1 MPVIQIPRSHQLK
14 VTLTPE
20 MHTRLSGLAERFGQT
35 PATLASVALGHYV
48 TTQEATLGA
57 PQKMVDSML
66 GQLMPQIL
74 AQLPDAVEINLP
86 KLGPGWKETPDDNAG
101 IDWWNALTE
110 PERARWLRDAGTA
123 VPAVAWEYSKR
134 SSLENRG
141 PTSVGVG
148 S

>member
-1 MPVIQIPRSHQLK
+1 MPIIQIPRSHQLK

-20 MHTRLSGLAERFGQT
+20 MHARLSGLAERFGQT

-57 PQKMVDSML
+57 PQKMVDTML
-66 GQLMPQIL
+66 SQLMPQIQ
-74 AQLPDAVEINLP
+74 AQIEQASEVQLELP
-86 KLGPGWKETPDDNAG
+86 
-101 IDWWNALTE
+101 
-110 PERARWLRDAGTA
+110 
-123 VPAVAWEYSKR
+123 
-134 SSLENRG
+134 SLENRG

>member
-1 MPVIQIPRSHQLK
+1 MPIVQATRSAQLK
-14 VTLTPE
+14 VTMTPE
-20 MHTRLSGLAERFGQT
+20 MHSRLSGLAEKLGQT
-35 PATLASVALGHYV
+35 PATLASVALSLYV
-48 TTQEATLGA
+48 TQQETALGTA
-57 PQKMVDSML
+57 QRVVDTMLAQVMPQLL
-66 GQLMPQIL
+66 GQLD
-74 AQLPDAVEINLP
+74 QLPDAIEIKLP
-86 KLGPGWKETPDDNAG
+86 KLVDEKAG
-101 IDWWNALTE
+101 VDWWNALTE